1 MLKPNKHFFIT
12 LGLATL
18 VWLNATGFAA
28 EKPNIVFIFAD
39 DLGYNHLSSYG
50 APKIKTPILDQMA
63 AEGIRFTDFYAGASV
78 CTPSRYALL
87 TGRYPH
93 RAKDRAM
100 LRWIEP
106 PHETGGISDRE
117 ITVAEKLRDLGYATA
132 AIGKWHLGDSE
143 KYFPM
148 KHGFDYWWGLA
159 NNPYHRAYDKGVPMY
174 ENNTIAI
181 QPADLTT
188 LTKSYTEKAIGFIEQ
203 SVAADKPFFLYL
215 PHTYPHGPLH
225 CSPEFCGTSAGGLI
239 GDTIEE
245 IDWSTGQILEKL
257 KELGVDSNTLVIF
270 TSDNGPSPK
279 QTDENKSAHP
289 LRNVKASV
297 YEGGIRVPTIARWP
311 GKIKGKRVERSPA
324 IMMDWFPTFMT
335 LAGGE
340 MPTDRPHDGRDI
352 SPVLFGTGARADSE
366 FYANYIDPW
375 TDDVIVP
382 VYEIMEHRSG
392 MWKYV
397 ALNDGELYNLEA
409 DISETTNLKDAHPKI
424 YNRLKNEYDFFT
436 QSIANAPVPDDIDG
450 DGIPD
455 KWEVANG
462 LDPTYTIDAYLDP
475 DGNGKTAYEE
485 YAGNTTPKWVTAS
498 TPLAPISPKYFER
511 RRELQ
516 QEAISTCTSK
526 ERNDKSSFNKECYQ
540 RIMGK
545 IREFKPNQ

>member
-18 VWLNATGFAA
+18 VLLTATGFAA

-257 KELGVDSNTLVIF
+257 EELGVDSNTLVIF

-279 QTDENKSAHP
+279 RTDENKSAHP

-311 GKIKGKRVERSPA
+311 GNIKGKRVERSPA

-352 SPVLFGTGARADSE
+352 SPVLFGTGTRADSE

-375 TDDVIVP
+375 TDDVMVP

-397 ALNDGELYNLEA
+397 ALNGGELYNLET
-409 DISETTNLKDAHPKI
+409 DISETTNVKDAHPEI

-436 QSIANAPVPDDIDG
+436 QSIAYAPAPGDIDG

-485 YAGNTTPKWVTAS
+485 YSGNTTPTWVTAS

-516 QEAISTCTSK
+516 QEAISTCTTK
-526 ERNDKSSFNKECYQ
+526 GCTDKSCFDKACYE

-545 IREFKPNQ
+545 IQEFKPNQ

>member
-1 MLKPNKHFFIT
+1 MCFSLLIV
-12 LGLATL
+12 L
-18 VWLNATGFAA
+18 VLNAASGFAA
-28 EKPNIVFIFAD
+28 EKPNIIFIFAD

-50 APKIKTPILDQMA
+50 APKIKTPVLDQMA
-63 AEGIRFTDFYAGASV
+63 AEGIRFTNFYAAASV

-106 PHETGGISDRE
+106 YETGGMSDGE
-117 ITVAEKLRDLGYATA
+117 ITVAEKLQELGYATA
-132 AIGKWHLGDSE
+132 VIGKWHLGDSE

-159 NNPYHRAYDKGVPMY
+159 NNPYHQAYDKGVPMY

-181 QPADLTT
+181 QPADLAR
-188 LTKSYTEKAIGFIEQ
+188 LTRSYTEKAIGFIEQ

-239 GDTIEE
+239 GDAIEE
-245 IDWSTGQILEKL
+245 IDWSTGQILAKL
-257 KELGVDSNTLVIF
+257 KELGIDSNTLVIF
-270 TSDNGPSPK
+270 TSDNGPSPR
-279 QTDENKSAHP
+279 QSDGAYP

-297 YEGGIRVPTIARWP
+297 YEGGIRVPAIARWP
-311 GKIKGKRVERSPA
+311 GNIKGKRVESSPA
-324 IMMDWFPTFMT
+324 IMLDWFPTFMT
-335 LAGGE
+335 VAGGE

-352 SPVLFGTGARADSE
+352 SAVLLGTGARADSQ

-375 TDDVIVP
+375 TDDVILP
-382 VYEIMEHRSG
+382 VYEIMVHRSG
-392 MWKYV
+392 VWKYV

-409 DISETTNLKDAHPKI
+409 DISETTNLKDTHPEI

-436 QSIANAPVPDDIDG
+436 QSIANAPAPSDIDG

-455 KWEVANG
+455 NWEVANG

-485 YAGNTTPKWVTAS
+485 YAGSAMPKWVTVS
-498 TPLAPISPKYFER
+498 TPLIPVAPEYFER

-516 QEAISTCTSK
+516 QEAMSTCSVK
-526 ERNDKSSFNKECYQ
+526 GCAGKSCFTKECYQ
-540 RIMGK
+540 RIMDRIK
-545 IREFKPNQ
+545 DFKP